1 MKFMRACLILAA
13 INKGS
18 CNICHG
24 RRRLTTAFVSRRL
37 YTNTHDVCLQQSI
50 STSVYD
56 EEEIISTTRQYNIN
70 PSVQDRIQNLISHSA
85 VRWDESSSF
94 SSMHRKKLRQRHVHL
109 FDNNNTDDHLF
120 NQFAKAICMAGVV
133 AQKEVFETWAS
144 AVYIHASFLSNEGGN
159 DNILS
164 PKRRVVDVAGGH
176 GLLSWALL
184 LLDDEYLHK
193 QSDDALQELT
203 VFCLDVKMP
212 KSAELISEAMLKQW
226 PHLEDRFD
234 YVEGRLEQLIPHNSC
249 LLASV
254 HACGILSDIL
264 VATAAKYTI
273 PLAVVPCC
281 HSRKRI
287 VLQHASSYAKD
298 MYDDIINTKGSIPD
312 LADKLDEAR
321 IIALDKAGLDVKE
334 VFLPSLFT
342 GKNRLIMGFPRNEA
356 HGEQITNQTLR
367 RRGQMPPLESSSII
381 SKPVFMRGFTIPC
394 KDDIECRRLVSK
406 LAGREAA
413 DTRKELMH
421 NRHHEKSP
429 TMDISV
435 WLPADKDVGLS
446 GDALSAIVES
456 KHSVKCSA
464 QKTDQYVNPAGRK
477 SVTFRVQ
484 YSGFDNNIV
493 I

>member
-1 MKFMRACLILAA
+1 
-13 INKGS
+13 
-18 CNICHG
+18 
-24 RRRLTTAFVSRRL
+24 
-37 YTNTHDVCLQQSI
+37 
-50 STSVYD
+50 
-56 EEEIISTTRQYNIN
+56 
-70 PSVQDRIQNLISHSA
+70 
-85 VRWDESSSF
+85 
-94 SSMHRKKLRQRHVHL
+94 
-109 FDNNNTDDHLF
+109 
-120 NQFAKAICMAGVV
+120 
-133 AQKEVFETWAS
+133 
-144 AVYIHASFLSNEGGN
+144 VYIHSSFLSNEGN
-159 DNILS
+159 NTIR

-184 LLDDEYLHK
+184 LLDDEYQHK
-193 QSDDALQELT
+193 QSDDASQELT

-264 VATAAKYTI
+264 VSTAAKHTI

-298 MYDDIINTKGSIPD
+298 MYDDIINTNGSIPD
-312 LADKLDEAR
+312 LVDRLDEAR
-321 IIALDKAGLDVKE
+321 MVALDKAGLDVKE
-334 VFLPSLFT
+334 LFLPSLFT
-342 GKNRLIMGFPRNEA
+342 GKGRLIMGFPRNES
-356 HGEQITNQTLR
+356 HGEQIPNQTLR
-367 RRGQMPPLESSSII
+367 RKGQMPSLESTYSTSII

-477 SVTFRVQ
+477 SVTFRLQ
-484 YSGFDNNIV
+484 YSGFDTAILSFDKAKAMHDELYEL
-493 I
+493 IPDAFPGIECR

>member
-1 MKFMRACLILAA
+1 M
-13 INKGS
+13 
-18 CNICHG
+18 
-24 RRRLTTAFVSRRL
+24 
-37 YTNTHDVCLQQSI
+37 CLQQST
-50 STSVYD
+50 STSIYD
-56 EEEIISTTRQYNIN
+56 EEEIKSTNRQYNIN
-70 PSVQDRIQNLISHSA
+70 PSVQDRIQRLISHQA

-94 SSMHRKKLRQRHVHL
+94 SSMHRKKLRQRHEHL
-109 FDNNNTDDHLF
+109 FDINNTDDHLF
-120 NQFAKAICMAGVV
+120 DQFAKAICMAGVV
-133 AQKEVFETWAS
+133 AQKEVFETWAA
-144 AVYIHASFLSNEGGN
+144 AVYIHSSFLSNEVGN
-159 DNILS
+159 DNTIN

-184 LLDDEYLHK
+184 LLDDEYQYK
-193 QSDDALQELT
+193 QSDDASQELT

-234 YVEGRLEQLIPHNSC
+234 YVEGRLEQLVPHPSC

-264 VATAAKYTI
+264 VATAAQHII

-298 MYDDIINTKGSIPD
+298 IYDDIINTKGSIPD

-321 IIALDKAGLDVKE
+321 MIALDKAGLDVKE

-342 GKNRLIMGFPRNEA
+342 GKGRLIMGFPKSDRQAQFEPNISS
-356 HGEQITNQTLR
+356 HDEQIPNQTLR
-367 RRGQMPPLESSSII
+367 TKGQMPPLESTSSTSII

-421 NRHHEKSP
+421 NRHHEGSP
-429 TMDISV
+429 TMDISL
-435 WLPADKDVGLS
+435 WLPKEDVGLS
-446 GDALSAIVES
+446 GDALSQIVES
-456 KHSVKCSA
+456 KYSVKCSA
-464 QKTDQYVNPAGRK
+464 QKLEQESPRLYC
-477 SVTFRVQ
+477 F
-484 YSGFDNNIV
+484 IM
-493 I
+493 